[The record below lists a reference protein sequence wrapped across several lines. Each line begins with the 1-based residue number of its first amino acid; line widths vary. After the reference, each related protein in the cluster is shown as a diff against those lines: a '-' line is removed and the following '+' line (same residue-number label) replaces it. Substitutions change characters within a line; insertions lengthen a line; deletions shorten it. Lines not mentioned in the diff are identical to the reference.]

1 MGRYFVELHTIKPNT
16 QKKEPEQGKRVAIE
30 VDSIV
35 EIKERAVGCMICKK
49 NGTETIVFE
58 SYDEVI
64 EKMLRTF

>member
-1 MGRYFVELHTIKPNT
+1 MRCFVELHTIKPNT

-58 SYDEVI
+58 SYVDVLAAI
-64 EKMLRTF
+64 GRTLL